1 MEKIIFSKF
10 SRERKS
16 EFAISTVI
24 VDDDFN
30 NRKVIKRSLTEDSKV
45 HINNLLVNYGL
56 LQLQYN
62 QEDVYICKCDRL
74 NDNEVAFEFIYGTR
88 FDYII
93 NNHIENK
100 NYTALYNDIVMLKNL
115 IYSVS
120 NKIDYIPTKE
130 FNTIFGDIELSNDYI
145 AATYSN
151 IDLITSNIILN
162 DKINIVDY
170 EWVFNFPIP
179 LKYIL
184 FRAIFLH
191 GKINLLSTEIKAEIY
206 EIADI
211 SKEEEAIFFNM
222 EVNLQNYIS
231 GNINTIDSNYNLFG
245 KKSYQL
251 SLVNGLDLTNE
262 CKISLESSNKYI
274 LIDRVMYSQNHIYK
288 VVKLNY
294 KQYNKNI
301 IFEPI
306 DTNCIIKLIK
316 FNGKIDGGWK
326 SLELLENN
334 SDLCINN
341 DYYFRESKPFFKF
354 KNEQI
359 DEIEIEFLLYK
370 KNDIFIGQ
378 LIDFIYE
385 NSDLKTKINLLEES
399 KKDLKEKEK
408 ELITKSF
415 RLEENIELL
424 KNNLFSLTNEN
435 KQLSNDYELLY
446 QSNLELEKENEV
458 IEAKNEELIIEN
470 DKLQKKIDSLII
482 TNDTLS
488 VELDDIHNTVWGKI
502 YRKLNRR

>member
-16 EFAISTVI
+16 EFAIATVI
-24 VDDDFN
+24 VDDDYN
-30 NRKVIKRSLTEDSKV
+30 NRKVIKRSLTDDSKV
-45 HINNLLVNYGL
+45 HINNLIINYNL
-56 LQLQYN
+56 LYLQYN

-74 NDNEVAFEFIYGTR
+74 NDNEVVFEFIYGTR

-100 NYTALYNDIVMLKNL
+100 NYAALYDDIVLLKDL
-115 IYSVS
+115 IYSV
-120 NKIDYIPTKE
+120 NNTVDFIATKE
-130 FNTIFGDIELSNDYI
+130 FNSIFGDVKLLNYYI

-184 FRAIFLH
+184 YRAIFLH
-191 GKINLLSTEIKAEIY
+191 GKINLLSTEIKSEIY
-206 EIADI
+206 KIADI

-231 GNINTIDSNYNLFG
+231 GKINTIDSNYNLFG
-245 KKSYQL
+245 KKNYRL

-262 CKISLESSNKYI
+262 CKISIECSNKYN
-274 LIDRVMYSQNHIYK
+274 LIDRVMYSQNHVHK
-288 VVKLNY
+288 LVKLNY
-294 KQYNKNI
+294 KNYNGNI

-316 FNGKIDGGWK
+316 FNGKIDGDWK
-326 SLELLENN
+326 PLDLLENN

-341 DYYFRESKPFFKF
+341 DYYFRETKPFFKF

-385 NSDLKTKINLLEES
+385 NSDLKNKISILEEG
-399 KKDLKEKEK
+399 KKNLKDKEKDLKE
-408 ELITKSF
+408 
-415 RLEENIELL
+415 NVELL
-424 KNNLFSLTNEN
+424 KNNLTSLTNEK
-435 KQLSNDYELLY
+435 KQLSKDYKSLY

-458 IEAKNEELIIEN
+458 IEAKNEGLIIEN

-482 TNDTLS
+482 TNDRLS